1 MASPYQSTRLISLW
15 AGEEGLRTLAA
26 TSVVGKTFS
35 GAFHSMS
42 TFELYNLDARG
53 TTSSKVEYDGDRSR
67 AALARR
73 VTIACER
80 RATHLREWHK

>member
-1 MASPYQSTRLISLW
+1 M
-15 AGEEGLRTLAA
+15 RTLAA

-80 RATHLREWHK
+80 RATHLREWHKS